1 MTVPATAPASS
12 PVIDGVPQPAA
23 PAGAA
28 DRAPF
33 DEALVSAMG
42 AEMPYVPD
50 LAPAAGPATI
60 TLAAALGLAP
70 PIAVAGPPVGSSGAA
85 DAAGLGAVSGVD
97 QTWKSKLPAAGR
109 AWADQIDAA
118 AARHGLDP
126 RLLAALVR
134 AESGFRAEARS
145 HAGAVGLT
153 QLMPATARGLGVD
166 PYDPVENLDG
176 GARYLKS
183 MLDRFGSTESAL
195 AAYNA
200 GPGRVER
207 AGGVPQIPE
216 TQAYVPKVLRYYEQL
231 R

>member
-1 MTVPATAPASS
+1 MAVTTTAPAS
-12 PVIDGVPQPAA
+12 PTVAAAVPQPAA
-23 PAGAA
+23 PASAA
-28 DRAPF
+28 VAERAAF
-33 DEALVSAMG
+33 DEALASAMQD
-42 AEMPYVPD
+42 ATPYVPD
-50 LAPAAGPATI
+50 LAPSAGPATI

-70 PIAVAGPPVGSSGAA
+70 PIAVAGPPA
-85 DAAGLGAVSGVD
+85 DTGAAGLAAVSGVGAE
-97 QTWKSKLPAAGR
+97 WKSKLPAAGR

-134 AESGFRAEARS
+134 AESGFRPEARS

-166 PYDPVENLDG
+166 PYDPIENLDG

-183 MLDRFGSTESAL
+183 MLDRFGSTSSAL